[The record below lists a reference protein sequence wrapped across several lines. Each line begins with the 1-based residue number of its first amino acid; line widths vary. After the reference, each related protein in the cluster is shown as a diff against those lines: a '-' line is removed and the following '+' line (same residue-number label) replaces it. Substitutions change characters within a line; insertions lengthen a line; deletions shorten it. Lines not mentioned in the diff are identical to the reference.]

1 MSRVKQVYTTTDS
14 IEVLL
19 ALRELFSRN
28 RVAESFNNKK
38 LAELIYRERLLPYRV
53 AAHDVEIALEV
64 LRGTRDEVLA

>member
-64 LRGTRDEVLA
+64 LRGARDEVLA